1 MKEIELWAGR
11 DKDGKLYL
19 YEKKPLKRGTAWIE
33 PALPVGFC
41 LRLDEALFPEIQWSD
56 EKPTKVK
63 LTICNNLS

>member
-33 PALPVGFC
+33 AFPVGFC
-41 LRLDEALFPEIQWSD
+41 LRLDKAFFPEIQWTD

-63 LTICNNLS
+63 LTI